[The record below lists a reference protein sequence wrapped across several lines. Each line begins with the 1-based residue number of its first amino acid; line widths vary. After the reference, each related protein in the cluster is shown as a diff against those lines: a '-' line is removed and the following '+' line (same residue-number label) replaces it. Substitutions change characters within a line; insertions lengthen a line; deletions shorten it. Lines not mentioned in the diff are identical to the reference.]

1 MFTIIYAIFISIVCV
16 GLFIYLSKKDKKLMT
31 DTIKWFNTSYALF
44 TFTTGGNLDKIGGS
58 VKSKLKTLSNQTS
71 LEEGWGITSK
81 DEVDDTVEWL
91 LDEGHND
98 DLLDEY
104 YSELAEYTVTTLD
117 DYLDDLN
124 ETEKLVA
131 KTILEAH
138 SKYGD
143 RAILGWDLARAMQ
156 IIASAYVADY
166 YTYEETMDR
175 FLKVAKIIQENF
187 NSWEELVDSYLV
199 GHRYWFYSNFDIE
212 DIKEIHPKNTPNYR
226 KELYIKLKNSKDNP
240 YTIPWYTA
248 LEKTW

>member
-1 MFTIIYAIFISIVCV
+1 MFTTIYAIFISIVCV
-16 GLFIYLSKKDKKLMT
+16 GLFIYLSKKDKKTMT
-31 DTIKWFNTSYALF
+31 DTIKWFNTTYALF
-44 TFTTGGNLDKIGGS
+44 TFTTGGNLNKIGGS
-58 VKSKLKTLSNQTS
+58 VKSKLKALSNQTL

-81 DEVDDTVEWL
+81 DGVDNTLKWL
-91 LDEGHND
+91 LNEGHNEE
-98 DLLDEY
+98 LLDEY
-104 YSELAEYTVTTLD
+104 YSLEEYTTTLN

-124 ETEKLVA
+124 ETEKLIA

-156 IIASAYVADY
+156 IISNAYIADY

-175 FLKVAKIIQENF
+175 FLKFAKIIQENF
-187 NSWEELVDSYLV
+187 KSWEEFVDSYLL

-212 DIKEIHPKNTPNYR
+212 DIKNINPKNMPNCR
-226 KELYIKLKNSKDNP
+226 RELYTQLKNSKDNP
-240 YTIPWYTA
+240 YTIPWHTT